1 MRCEVG
7 AFVMSKRRKTWAMRR
22 GKERG
27 AAPKMSGRLGS
38 PGRRIRKEGNYGQ
51 KAAVF
56 CEKVL
61 HFCAK
66 VPLFS
71 TRSAHPSAGG
81 ARFCAGS
88 RASFERRASPIFW
101 GICEKGRTC
110 ALFCCLLYDEWAA
123 SFAEKSAP
131 SAPFRWGMSEKER
144 KVGCSLDRESRVAA
158 PFALTAHRE
167 GSRLG
172 SKQPEIVCRVKKRRS
187 RAVLLPR

>member
-1 MRCEVG
+1 
-7 AFVMSKRRKTWAMRR
+7 MSKRRKTRAMRR

-38 PGRRIRKEGNYGQ
+38 PVRRIRKEGNYGP

-88 RASFERRASPIFW
+88 RASFERRACPIFK
-101 GICEKGRTC
+101 GIREKGMYMC
-110 ALFCCLLYDEWAA
+110 LIFCLLYNDWAA
-123 SFAEKSAP
+123 SFAEKLPP
-131 SAPFRWGMSEKER
+131 SVSFRWGMSEKER
-144 KVGCSLDRESRVAA
+144 KVGCSLGRESRVAV
-158 PFALTAHRE
+158 PFALTAHCE
-167 GSRLG
+167 GLRLG

-187 RAVLLPR
+187 RAVL

>member
-7 AFVMSKRRKTWAMRR
+7 AFVMSKRRKTRAMRR

-81 ARFCAGS
+81 ARFCTGS
-88 RASFERRASPIFW
+88 RASFERRACPIFR
-101 GICEKGRTC
+101 GIREKGVYMC
-110 ALFCCLLYDEWAA
+110 LILLLCCMMNGRLPLPRNRSLPPPSGGACLKKSGRLVA
-123 SFAEKSAP
+123 RSAEKVELLHRLP
-131 SAPFRWGMSEKER
+131 SRRIVKGRALARNSPK
-144 KVGCSLDRESRVAA
+144 SRV
-158 PFALTAHRE
+158 E
-167 GSRLG
+167 
-172 SKQPEIVCRVKKRRS
+172 
-187 RAVLLPR
+187 

>member
-1 MRCEVG
+1 
-7 AFVMSKRRKTWAMRR
+7 
-22 GKERG
+22 
-27 AAPKMSGRLGS
+27 MSGRLGS

-56 CEKVL
+56 CDKVL

-88 RASFERRASPIFW
+88 RASFERRACPIFW
-101 GICEKGRTC
+101 EICEKGCTC

-123 SFAEKSAP
+123 SFAEKLPP
-131 SAPFRWGMSEKER
+131 SVSFRRGMTEKEW
-144 KVGCSLDRESRVAA
+144 KVACSLDRESRVAT
-158 PFALTAHRE
+158 PFALTAHRK

-172 SKQPEIVCRVKKRRS
+172 SKQPEIACRVKKRRS

>member
-1 MRCEVG
+1 
-7 AFVMSKRRKTWAMRR
+7 
-22 GKERG
+22 
-27 AAPKMSGRLGS
+27 MSGRLGS

-51 KAAVF
+51 KAVVF
-56 CEKVL
+56 CAKVL

-88 RASFERRASPIFW
+88 RASFERRAYPIFW
-101 GICEKGRTC
+101 GIREKGVYMC
-110 ALFCCLLYDEWAA
+110 LILLLCCMTNGRLPL
-123 SFAEKSAP
+123 P
-131 SAPFRWGMSEKER
+131 RNRPFRLLPAGHVR
-144 KVGCSLDRESRVAA
+144 KRAEGGLLARPRKSSCYTVCPHGAS
-158 PFALTAHRE
+158 E

-172 SKQPEIVCRVKKRRS
+172 SKQPEIVCRVKKRPS

>member
-7 AFVMSKRRKTWAMRR
+7 AFVMSKRRKTRAMRGGR
-22 GKERG
+22 REEL
-27 AAPKMSGRLGS
+27 PQKMSGRLGS

-88 RASFERRASPIFW
+88 RASFERRACPIFK
-101 GICEKGRTC
+101 GIRKKGRTC

-123 SFAEKSAP
+123 SFAEKSLP
-131 SAPFRWGMSEKER
+131 SAPSGGACPKKSGRWVARSAEKVELLHR
-144 KVGCSLDRESRVAA
+144 LPSR
-158 PFALTAHRE
+158 R
-167 GSRLG
+167 
-172 SKQPEIVCRVKKRRS
+172 IVKGRVLARNSPKS
-187 RAVLLPR
+187 CVE

>member
-1 MRCEVG
+1 MRYEVG
-7 AFVMSKRRKTWAMRR
+7 AFEMRKRRKTRAMRR

-38 PGRRIRKEGNYGQ
+38 PGRRIRKEGNYGP

-81 ARFCAGS
+81 ARFCTGS
-88 RASFERRASPIFW
+88 RASFERRACPIFW
-101 GICEKGRTC
+101 GIREKGVYMC
-110 ALFCCLLYDEWAA
+110 LILLLCCMTNGRLPLPRNRPFP
-123 SFAEKSAP
+123 SF
-131 SAPFRWGMSEKER
+131 RRGMSEKER
-144 KVGCSLDRESRVAA
+144 KVGCSLDRESRVVT

-172 SKQPEIVCRVKKRRS
+172 AKQPEIVCRVKKRRS

>member
-1 MRCEVG
+1 MRYEVG
-7 AFVMSKRRKTWAMRR
+7 AFVMSKRRKTRAMRR

-38 PGRRIRKEGNYGQ
+38 PGRQIRKEGNYGP

-88 RASFERRASPIFW
+88 RASFERRACPIFK
-101 GICEKGRTC
+101 GIREKGRTC

-123 SFAEKSAP
+123 SFAEKLPP
-131 SAPFRWGMSEKER
+131 SVSFRRGMSEKER
-144 KVGCSLDRESRVAA
+144 KVGCWLDLERRVVV
-158 PFALTAHRE
+158 PCALSALCE
-167 GSRLG
+167 GARVG
-172 SKQPEIVCRVKKRRS
+172 AKQPEIVCRVKKRRS